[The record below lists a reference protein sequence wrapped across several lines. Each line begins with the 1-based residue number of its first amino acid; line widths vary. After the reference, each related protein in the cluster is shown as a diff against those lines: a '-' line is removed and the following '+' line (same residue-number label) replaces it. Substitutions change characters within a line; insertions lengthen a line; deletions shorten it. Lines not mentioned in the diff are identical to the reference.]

1 MAAARAVDVRVV
13 RGRVLCWGA
22 FSSLRRL
29 LDGASA
35 RRWRLRLSSRRRR
48 LAPRVRHRRDSPHKS
63 HRWHGEELSV
73 EQQIKNHIARE
84 SFGLGEVQIKPGAK
98 KGDAGGAA
106 GWVEKAELLA
116 A

>member
-1 MAAARAVDVRVV
+1 MGGLLIA
-13 RGRVLCWGA
+13 
-22 FSSLRRL
+22 SSALRRL
-29 LDGASA
+29 LFAACSTARARVHGVASTA
-35 RRWRLRLSSRRRR
+35 PGV
-48 LAPRVRHRRDSPHKS
+48 PRVRHRRDSPHKS

>member
-1 MAAARAVDVRVV
+1 MA
-13 RGRVLCWGA
+13 
-22 FSSLRRL
+22 
-29 LDGASA
+29 
-35 RRWRLRLSSRRRR
+35 SRRRR
-48 LAPRVRHRRDSPHKS
+48 LAPRVRRRHDSQQT